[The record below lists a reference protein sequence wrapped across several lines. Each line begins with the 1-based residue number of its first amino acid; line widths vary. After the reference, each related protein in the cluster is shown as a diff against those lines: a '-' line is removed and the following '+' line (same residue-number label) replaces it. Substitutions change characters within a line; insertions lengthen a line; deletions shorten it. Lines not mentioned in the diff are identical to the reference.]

1 MELVL
6 PAPETE
12 LKREAGSDGPTVVA
26 VLGGKGGVGK
36 TIVSTNLAVALAS
49 EHRGVLLMDC
59 DLSAGQSHLLLG
71 LCPASGLAQVVSG
84 EKNLGQII
92 ISAGNGLTLAPG
104 GPSGGSALELEGRQI
119 KRLVADAGVEAPS
132 ARALM
137 LDAGPGH
144 MGALGD
150 FVDAADIAVVVCTPE
165 PTAIR
170 ATVAMLEVMLTER
183 PEANPYLLVNM
194 ASSLQDAHNSYE
206 RIKDA
211 LLPVFTAG
219 IRFFGWLP
227 YDLEVTRSLWRY
239 RPVVKDMPRSR
250 AARGFGDLTLALVGL
265 MGNGWQVSTALDDA
279 VTDGTLSADQDES
292 DQARAA

>member
-1 MELVL
+1 VELVL

-12 LKREAGSDGPTVVA
+12 LKREAGSEGPTVVA
-26 VLGGKGGVGK
+26 VLSGKGGVGK

-49 EHRGVLLMDC
+49 EHSGVLLMDC
-59 DLSAGQSHLLLG
+59 DLSAGQSHILLG
-71 LCPASGLAQVVSG
+71 LCPSSGLAQVVRG
-84 EKNLGQII
+84 EKNLGQIM

-119 KRLVADAGVEAPS
+119 KRLVTEAGKAAPS
-132 ARALM
+132 AHALM

-144 MGALGD
+144 KGALGD
-150 FVDAADIAVVVCTPE
+150 FVDAADIVLVVCTPE

-183 PEANPYLLVNM
+183 PDAKPYLLVNM
-194 ASSLQDAHNSYE
+194 ASSRQDAQYSYE

-219 IRFFGWLP
+219 LRFFGWLP

-239 RPVVKDMPRSR
+239 RPIVKDTPRSR
-250 AARGFGDLTLALVGL
+250 AARGFGDLRSSLVGL
-265 MGNGWQVSTALDDA
+265 MGNGWQVSTALDD
-279 VTDGTLSADQDES
+279 DGTVGPLSADQDDS